1 MITLA
6 LPFSVFISLFSR
18 LRRGRRDL
26 RLCLRLRL
34 CDGYSG
40 PERRN
45 NGDSRNLQI
54 LLHGRIPEGGKNDQM
69 VQTGK
74 AVDTGTK
81 YGRVCFRNPLM
92 EPEELFKA
100 RRCEVPVLHL
110 LQILFAIVDHEA
122 VVGGK
127 ELDRECDPVCQGFP
141 VVIHDCLLYK
151 LGKAALRCIRP
162 INTVTGL

>member
-1 MITLA
+1 M
-6 LPFSVFISLFSR
+6 
-18 LRRGRRDL
+18 RRGWDL
-26 RLCLRLRL
+26 RLCLRL

-45 NGDSRNLQI
+45 NGDCCDIQI
-54 LLHGRIPEGGKNDQM
+54 VFCSSISGRGEGNQM
-69 VQTGK
+69 PK
-74 AVDTGTK
+74 AGVTVDTGTEH
-81 YGRVCFRNPLM
+81 GRVCFRNPLM
-92 EPEELFKA
+92 EPEGLLKEWA
-100 RRCEVPVLHL
+100 CEVSVLYH

>member
-1 MITLA
+1 
-6 LPFSVFISLFSR
+6 
-18 LRRGRRDL
+18 
-26 RLCLRLRL
+26 
-34 CDGYSG
+34 
-40 PERRN
+40 
-45 NGDSRNLQI
+45 
-54 LLHGRIPEGGKNDQM
+54 M